1 METNNVKNS
10 RTNRLRGDLR
20 SEDMLGSISVKA
32 EREGFGFGPKTCAPR
47 SLFVREFSAFLP
59 F

>member
-1 METNNVKNS
+1 MKTNNVKNS
-10 RTNRLRGDLR
+10 CTSRLRGDLR

-32 EREGFGFGPKTCAPR
+32 EREGFGFGPKTCAPK
-47 SLFVREFSAFLP
+47 SLFVQEFVAFLP